1 MYCLIVG
8 QPNSGK
14 TTFLV
19 NFAAFLGLGQ
29 LKITIRQPQGFSF
42 THTLPLRLA
51 QEELVGAEE
60 HTTKTLQSI
69 KATFPRG
76 KRGKEVEIID
86 SCGLRE
92 GIHPCSN
99 IRLAMA
105 QTIRIMSRAHIT
117 LHVIDVTTI
126 SGNIALIDKEIYNYL
141 HKKNTYCILANK
153 IDQDEKSL
161 KLASLKKQFPKINLY
176 PISALYS
183 WGFKEVYNFV
193 LAHT

>member
-14 TTFLV
+14 TTFLI

-29 LKITIRQPQGFSF
+29 LKITVRQPQGYSF
-42 THTLPLRLA
+42 THTMPIGRA
-51 QEELVGAEE
+51 QEELVAGED

-76 KRGKEVEIID
+76 KRGKEVELVD

-92 GIHPCSN
+92 GIHPCGN

-105 QTIRIMSRAHIT
+105 QTIRIMTRAQIT
-117 LHVIDVTTI
+117 LHVIDVTSI
-126 SGNIALIDKEIYNYL
+126 SGNISLIDKEIYNYL
-141 HKKNTYCILANK
+141 HKKNAYCILANK
-153 IDQDEKSL
+153 IDKDEKSL
-161 KLASLKKQFPKINLY
+161 KLASIKKHFPGINLY